1 MKKILLYLIL
11 ILVGVGIGYGLN
23 FSLNNN
29 DNAQQTPEKIYVEKI
44 KKRLIIDTIKV
55 KKFINIPVAMDS
67 VFISDTIYLSDSLII
82 NEKENDLLVDDEK
95 EEVIIMEELISQR
108 SVLLGLLPNDSTDV
122 SELLKL
128 KSSAFAKD
136 IMVEFWKS
144 PLNIT
149 GYELTRNR
157 LKLFGFNPNESISL
171 QLDKNEE
178 QILLN
183 TESLSVVLKKTNQFK
198 TLKLK

>member
-44 KKRLIIDTIKV
+44 KKRVIIDTIKV

-95 EEVIIMEELISQR
+95 EEVIIMEKLISQR

>member
-44 KKRLIIDTIKV
+44 KKRVIIDTIKV

-95 EEVIIMEELISQR
+95 EEVIIMDELISQR

>member
-1 MKKILLYLIL
+1 
-11 ILVGVGIGYGLN
+11 
-23 FSLNNN
+23 
-29 DNAQQTPEKIYVEKI
+29 
-44 KKRLIIDTIKV
+44 
-55 KKFINIPVAMDS
+55 
-67 VFISDTIYLSDSLII
+67 LII

>member
-44 KKRLIIDTIKV
+44 KKRVIIDTIKV

>member
-1 MKKILLYLIL
+1 
-11 ILVGVGIGYGLN
+11 
-23 FSLNNN
+23 
-29 DNAQQTPEKIYVEKI
+29 
-44 KKRLIIDTIKV
+44 
-55 KKFINIPVAMDS
+55 
-67 VFISDTIYLSDSLII
+67 
-82 NEKENDLLVDDEK
+82 
-95 EEVIIMEELISQR
+95 
-108 SVLLGLLPNDSTDV
+108 
-122 SELLKL
+122 
-128 KSSAFAKD
+128 
-136 IMVEFWKS
+136 MVEFWKS

>member
-44 KKRLIIDTIKV
+44 KKRVIIDTIKV

-183 TESLSVVLKKTNQFK
+183 TESLSVKKTNQFK